1 MKRYAELRSHVTMQS
16 GRTGCDRAQAPAH
29 DPIVVRPFNLGDAV
43 AVRALFIAV
52 NRLMAP
58 RHMAEQFEAYIA
70 AALREEIDDI
80 ARYYTARGGQFF
92 VATVAGGLV
101 GMFGLE
107 QAQSDVAELRR
118 MYVDPGLRRRG
129 IGRELLARAETVARK
144 AGCTRMIL
152 STSEL
157 QSAAL
162 VLYRSAGYCEVRQEV
177 ATQATNKTLGGAIR
191 RFHLEKALSVLVCAT
206 CSPPPETVRNRKR
219 CET

>member
-1 MKRYAELRSHVTMQS
+1 MKRDAEVSSPHVPTRADRK
-16 GRTGCDRAQAPAH
+16 GRAPATAPDD
-29 DPIVVRPFNLGDAV
+29 DPIIVRPFEPDDAA
-43 AVRALFIAV
+43 AVRALFITV

-58 RHMAEQFEAYIA
+58 LNLAEQFEAYIA

-80 ARYYTARGGQFF
+80 ARYYTAQGGHFF
-92 VATVAGGLV
+92 VATVANALV

-107 QAQSDVAELRR
+107 QAGSGVAELRR
-118 MYVDPGLRRRG
+118 MYVDPRFRGRG
-129 IGRELLARAETVARK
+129 IGRDLLARAETEAQK

-191 RFHLEKALSVLVCAT
+191 RFHFEKALPGMAR
-206 CSPPPETVRNRKR
+206 SPLPGNV
-219 CET
+219 